1 MFALKQAS
9 RLRVSL
15 LQCFC
20 LVRAMLL
27 ASSATAP
34 MPREGCRDNTPS
46 SVRRSCTHS
55 KHALL
60 SRCLPGFSLFQGPD
74 GSDTHLIESA
84 SCTRITPSSWR
95 SRPAR
100 CVFRS
105 SLPFHRLQS
114 EC

>member
-60 SRCLPGFSLFQGPD
+60 STVPAWLFSL
-74 GSDTHLIESA
+74 
-84 SCTRITPSSWR
+84 
-95 SRPAR
+95 SRPGWQRHAPDR
-100 CVFRS
+100 ICF
-105 SLPFHRLQS
+105 LH
-114 EC
+114 